1 MNANVN
7 ESSADRKCKNQSSI
21 NSLNKIVQNNL
32 LKFETFTISSFN
44 LDFCTAKSIGSELEN
59 YFKFELKTS
68 ILYSPKKEVS
78 KAKKRFVI
86 IIVDDEYIIR
96 NSMKRLFTSVLNDY
110 YNLEIVFIE
119 ANDGLEC
126 IFSVYLATLHQLQI
140 DFVITD
146 ENMNYMNGSCAA
158 KIIKNLVQNKKIIDF
173 PIFMSSAIG
182 NNSND
187 NLSCIKKVY
196 TKPVD
201 KNNLKEILTNFQLD
215 S

>member
-1 MNANVN
+1 MKANVN
-7 ESSADRKCKNQSSI
+7 ESSVDRKCRNQSSI
-21 NSLNKIVQNNL
+21 NTLNKIVQNIL
-32 LKFETFTISSFN
+32 LKFETLAISSFN
-44 LDFCTAKSIGSELEN
+44 FDFCTAKGIGSEVEN

-68 ILYSPKKEVS
+68 ILYSPKKDVS

-110 YNLEIVFIE
+110 YNLEIVLIE

-146 ENMNYMNGSCAA
+146 QNMNYMNGSCAA
-158 KIIKNLVQNKKIIDF
+158 KIIKNLVQDKKIIDF

-182 NNSND
+182 NNYEN

-196 TKPVD
+196 IKPLD
-201 KNNLKEILTNFQLD
+201 KNNLKEILD
-215 S
+215 IC